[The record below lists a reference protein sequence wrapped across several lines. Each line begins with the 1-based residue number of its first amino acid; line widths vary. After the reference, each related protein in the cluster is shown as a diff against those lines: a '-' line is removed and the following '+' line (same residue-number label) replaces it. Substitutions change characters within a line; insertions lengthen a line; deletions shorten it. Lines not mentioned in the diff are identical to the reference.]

1 MIQFLVGFLI
11 VAGTVGA
18 DDFALEAGVAGPPLA
33 QTILFCVVG
42 MAIIL
47 MGLSKILENSEN

>member
-1 MIQFLVGFLI
+1 MVQFLVGFLI

-33 QTILFCVVG
+33 QTILFCLIG
-42 MAIIL
+42 MAIML
-47 MGLSKILENSEN
+47 TGVSKMLENSEN